1 MFTKPTQ
8 LSPETTNK
16 IAVEPVRV
24 NNRSRSENFI
34 NPSLEMTNTLPVSS
48 DLIDLHDNQSLPPPE
63 LNISNSCPANL
74 PNVKRELTDS
84 EARAL
89 IKERQKKDNH
99 NLNER
104 RRFNINNHLKELNTS
119 IPKSNDPNIRWDKT
133 TILKTSVDYIRKL
146 QRDLQCTKELE
157 NNLKKLEHANNHLL
171 LRIQRLE
178 MLAQAYRL
186 FLTPS
191 TNLYSPDMI
200 NTVIKQEPVLDNYTQ
215 NMMPHHTNLSCTTT
229 LNLTDSTVTFSDNLG
244 NVTEPTGTY
253 SVPVKMRS
261 RLEDI
266 LLND

>member
-1 MFTKPTQ
+1 MTIT
-8 LSPETTNK
+8 LS
-16 IAVEPVRV
+16 
-24 NNRSRSENFI
+24 
-34 NPSLEMTNTLPVSS
+34 VSS

-89 IKERQKKDNH
+89 IKERQKIDNH

-104 RRFNINNHLKELNTS
+104 RRRFEINNNLKELHTL

-133 TILKTSVDYIRKL
+133 TILKASVDYIHKL
-146 QRDLQCTKELE
+146 QRDLQCTKEPKELE

-171 LRIQRLE
+171 LRIQKLE
-178 MLAQAYRL
+178 MQAQAYGL
-186 FLTPS
+186 SLTPS
-191 TNLYSPDMI
+191 TNFYSPDMI

-215 NMMPHHTNLSCTTT
+215 NIMPHHANLSCTTT
-229 LNLTDSTVTFSDNLG
+229 SLDFTNSSVTFSDNLG

-266 LLND
+266 LMNEKY